1 MLRCTLRISY
11 MVKVVEG
18 EGGVIAPAEPPRVAD
33 VLLIVPSALGKIES
47 GVGFGTVK
55 GKRLR
60 IAVETDDAVD
70 TVAV

>member
-1 MLRCTLRISY
+1 MI
-11 MVKVVEG
+11 KVVES
-18 EGGVIAPAEPPRVAD
+18 ESGVVAPAEPPRVAD
-33 VLLIVPSALGKIES
+33 ILLIVPSALGEIES
-47 GVGFGTVK
+47 GVCFGTVK